1 MKENFMREI
10 SNTNQ
15 ENEDKRLAGVK
26 VGFAV
31 TGSHCTLAEAVK
43 AMEEVRKAGAEITP
57 ILSFSVKNE
66 DTKFGKAEDWRG
78 KISEI
83 CGNPIIDS
91 IVLAEPIGPQRLLD
105 VLLIAPC
112 SGNTLAKLALGI
124 SDSPVLMAAKA
135 HLRNQKP
142 LVLAISTNDGLGANA
157 KNLGLL
163 LNTKNVYMVPFGQDN
178 PKEKAGSLLSDMKRI
193 PGALTEA
200 LAGRQL
206 QPLLLQYKY

>member
-1 MKENFMREI
+1 MEKIMDLHKENE
-10 SNTNQ
+10 
-15 ENEDKRLAGVK
+15 EKPLAGVK

-31 TGSHCTLAEAVK
+31 TGSHCTLKEAVK
-43 AMEEVRKAGAEITP
+43 AMEEVKKAGAEIMP
-57 ILSFSVKNE
+57 IISFSVKNE
-66 DTKFGKAEDWRG
+66 DTKFGRAEFWRE
-78 KISEI
+78 KIEGI
-83 CGNPIIDS
+83 CGGSLIDS

-112 SGNTLAKLALGI
+112 SGNTMAKLALGI

-178 PKEKAGSLLSDMKRI
+178 PKEKASSLLSDMKRI
-193 PGALTEA
+193 PSALAEA

-206 QPLLLQYKY
+206 QPVLLQY